1 MREPLLTHVDGAW
14 EHLTFGQNCKSVVKV
29 CYVVLGLVFVC
40 VERFQVLHL
49 CKVEL
54 SQGNT
59 YLQLHGWVVFGDV
72 VSGCSFIDNVES
84 FMDHS
89 R

>member
-1 MREPLLTHVDGAW
+1 MNGAW

>member
-1 MREPLLTHVDGAW
+1 MTESPLTHVNCPG
-14 EHLTFGQNCKSVVKV
+14 EHLTFGQYCKSVVKV

-49 CKVEL
+49 CKVDTTRSE
-54 SQGNT
+54 T

-84 FMDHS
+84 FMENT